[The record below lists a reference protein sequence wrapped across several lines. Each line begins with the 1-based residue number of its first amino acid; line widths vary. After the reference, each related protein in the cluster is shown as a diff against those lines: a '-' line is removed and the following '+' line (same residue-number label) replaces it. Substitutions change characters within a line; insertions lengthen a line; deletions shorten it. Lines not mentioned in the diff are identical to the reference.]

1 MHFKF
6 RLAKIHTASYYREM
20 LVKDRIYGKYE
31 IEEPVLLDLLNSKEL
46 QRLKKIAQ
54 YGMPEEYYSFLPG
67 FNRFEHSV
75 GVALL
80 LKKLNASL
88 EEQVAGLIHDV
99 SHAAFSHV
107 ADLVFGKETNE
118 DYQDSIHLDFLLKS
132 NIKDI
137 LTEHGFEIDKVAN
150 FDNFKL
156 LDREIPFLC
165 VDRIDYALREFKLW
179 AEPGIVN
186 DCLENF
192 LVTQDSRIVFTDS
205 KTAKNFAISYLKC
218 QREHWGSFEAV
229 WRYHVLS
236 QVLKE
241 SLDKGI
247 LTEEDFL
254 EDDESVLRKIYL
266 NENENLIGKLEEMKR
281 IGNHKSMG
289 LVKKKKFRY
298 VDPEV
303 LIGEEVKRLS
313 EIDKDFVK
321 ILEEQ
326 KNLNKKGVKI

>member
-1 MHFKF
+1 M
-6 RLAKIHTASYYREM
+6 IIE
-20 LVKDRIYGKYE
+20 DRIYGKHE

-46 QRLKKIAQ
+46 QRLKRIAQ

-88 EEQVAGLIHDV
+88 EEQVAGLVHDV
-99 SHAAFSHV
+99 SHVAFSHV
-107 ADLVFGKETNE
+107 ADLVFGKEANE

-137 LTEHGFEIDKVAN
+137 LAEHGFEADRIAN

-179 AEPGIVN
+179 ANPGIVN
-186 DCLENF
+186 DCLGNI
-192 LVTQDSRIVFTDS
+192 LVTQDSKIVFKDS
-205 KTAKNFAISYLKC
+205 KTAKDFAMSYLEC
-218 QREHWGSFEAV
+218 QREHWGSFEAI

-247 LTEEDFL
+247 LTGEDFL
-254 EDDESVLRKIYL
+254 EDDESVLKKIYL
-266 NENENLIGKLEEMKR
+266 SKKEDLIGRLEEMKR
-281 IGNHKSMG
+281 IENHKNIG
-289 LVKKKKFRY
+289 LVKRKKFRY

-303 LIGEEVKRLS
+303 LIREKVKRLS
-313 EIDKDFVK
+313 EIDEDFVK

-326 KNLNKKGVKI
+326 KNLNKKGIKI